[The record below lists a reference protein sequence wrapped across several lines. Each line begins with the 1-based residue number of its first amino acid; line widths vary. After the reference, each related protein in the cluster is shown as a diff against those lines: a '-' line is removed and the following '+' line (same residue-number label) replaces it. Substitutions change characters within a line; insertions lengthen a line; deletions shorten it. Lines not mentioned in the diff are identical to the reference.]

1 MALLNVDQLSVHF
14 GDEGTPFKAVDRISY
29 SVKQGEVVGIVGE
42 SGSGKSVSSLA
53 IMGLI
58 DYPGRVM
65 AENLLFNGQDLKRIS
80 EKERRNLVG
89 AEVAMIFQDPMTSLN
104 PCYTVGFQIMEA
116 IKVHQGGNKKTR
128 RQRAIDL
135 LNQVGIP
142 DPASRLDVYPHQL
155 SGGMS
160 QRVMIAMAIACRPKL
175 LIADEPTTA
184 LDVTIQAQI
193 IELLLELQQ
202 KENMALVLITHDL
215 ALVAEAAHKIIVM
228 YAGQVVETG
237 AAQDIFRAQRREKA
251 LAMMAKVG
259 LKTEHYDRYPHMF
272 SGGQRQRIAIAR
284 GLMLDPDV
292 VIADEPVSALDVSV
306 RAQVLNLM
314 MDLQQDMGLSYV
326 FISHDLSVV
335 EHIADEVMV
344 MYLGRCVEKGTKEQI
359 FNNPRHPYTQAL
371 LSATPRLNPDDR
383 RERIKLTGELPSPL
397 NPPPGCAFNARCSR
411 RFGPCTQLQPQL
423 KEYDGQLVACFAVD
437 QDENPQKPLS

>member
-1 MALLNVDQLSVHF
+1 
-14 GDEGTPFKAVDRISY
+14 
-29 SVKQGEVVGIVGE
+29 
-42 SGSGKSVSSLA
+42 
-53 IMGLI
+53 MGLI

-65 AENLLFNGQDLKRIS
+65 AEKLEFNGQDLQRIS

-116 IKVHQGGNKKTR
+116 IKVHQGGNKSTR

-202 KENMALVLITHDL
+202 KENMALLMEQAIANEGLFYRLLYLQRSLTAASSLDDMLMRFHRWARDLGLAGASLRLFPDRWRLGAPSNHTHL
-215 ALVAEAAHKIIVM
+215 ALSRQSFEPLRI
-228 YAGQVVETG
+228 
-237 AAQDIFRAQRREKA
+237 QR
-251 LAMMAKVG
+251 
-259 LKTEHYDRYPHMF
+259 
-272 SGGQRQRIAIAR
+272 
-284 GLMLDPDV
+284 
-292 VIADEPVSALDVSV
+292 
-306 RAQVLNLM
+306 
-314 MDLQQDMGLSYV
+314 
-326 FISHDLSVV
+326 
-335 EHIADEVMV
+335 
-344 MYLGRCVEKGTKEQI
+344 
-359 FNNPRHPYTQAL
+359 
-371 LSATPRLNPDDR
+371 
-383 RERIKLTGELPSPL
+383 
-397 NPPPGCAFNARCSR
+397 
-411 RFGPCTQLQPQL
+411 
-423 KEYDGQLVACFAVD
+423 
-437 QDENPQKPLS
+437 

>member
-215 ALVAEAAHKIIVM
+215 ALVAEAAHKLSSCTPGRSSKLALRRIFSARRVIPTRRHC
-228 YAGQVVETG
+228 YARCRSLRKIKRVWRRCRAWCRGNMTDRRGVCLTR
-237 AAQDIFRAQRREKA
+237 AAPTPR
-251 LAMMAKVG
+251 
-259 LKTEHYDRYPHMF
+259 T
-272 SGGQRQRIAIAR
+272 
-284 GLMLDPDV
+284 DV
-292 VIADEPVSALDVSV
+292 VRKNLLSTNWTMDVSQNV
-306 RAQVLNLM
+306 ITHLM
-314 MDLQQDMGLSYV
+314 M
-326 FISHDLSVV
+326 
-335 EHIADEVMV
+335 
-344 MYLGRCVEKGTKEQI
+344 
-359 FNNPRHPYTQAL
+359 
-371 LSATPRLNPDDR
+371 
-383 RERIKLTGELPSPL
+383 
-397 NPPPGCAFNARCSR
+397 PG
-411 RFGPCTQLQPQL
+411 GPHY
-423 KEYDGQLVACFAVD
+423 EYA
-437 QDENPQKPLS
+437 